1 MTMRGVWLT
10 RILLLCFVVAT
21 VYGAMRF
28 DTSST
33 SSDDTSN
40 QDEELGP
47 LQDASAEDESADA
60 SDSDGAEF
68 AESKVGNAP
77 DEDGTPESED
87 SSSPTPSILVAGG
100 LGGLGFF
107 LLSGLFFEFM
117 KVVLLIALVAPMVAS
132 RKEHR
137 EDELTKGR
145 ILGYIEANA
154 GIHFTALRDGLGLA
168 NGVTAYHTNNLE
180 RDGKIFSWKS
190 GKHRRYASTFIP
202 KHDRMAIQN
211 PLSGTRLAILEVLAE
226 KGQLGIDTKEI
237 RERLA
242 ISRQLLNHHI
252 HELKANQLIEKTE
265 GKKRLWK
272 VSKQGI
278 DQLHVSRTL
287 QEST

>member
-10 RILLLCFVVAT
+10 RMLLLCFVVAT
-21 VYGAMRF
+21 VYGAIMF
-28 DTSST
+28 DTSSGL
-33 SSDDTSN
+33 SDGTSN
-40 QDEELGP
+40 QDEDFGS
-47 LQDASAEDESADA
+47 LQDASAEDESEDS
-60 SDSDGAEF
+60 SDTDGAEF
-68 AESKVGNAP
+68 AETRAEDAP
-77 DEDGTPESED
+77 AEEKTPESSD
-87 SSSPTPSILVAGG
+87 SRSNPPSIFITGG
-100 LGGLGFF
+100 LGGIGLF

-202 KHDRMAIQN
+202 KHDRKAIQN
-211 PLSGTRLAILEVLAE
+211 PISGTRLAILEVLAE

-265 GKKRLWK
+265 GKKKLWK
-272 VSKQGI
+272 VSIQGI
-278 DQLHVSRTL
+278 EQLHVSRTL
-287 QEST
+287 QESA